1 MLYKKSLPLIRIKEA
16 GFVLRKKCF
25 LCRKSDYRKL
35 ILLPII
41 WIIPS
46 ENFSRFCKESLSYD
60 DTPFGFKMQASF
72 MFFWKKNPKKFF
84 LFFIRCPYSDDFLFP
99 TFIIHIITRTRY
111 RGVFICWQSR
121 TGEQQK
127 EREKPA
133 EVRRFAAG

>member
-84 LFFIRCPYSDDFLFP
+84 CFLFAVHIR
-99 TFIIHIITRTRY
+99 TIFFSLLFIIHIITRTRY

>member
-16 GFVLRKKCF
+16 GFVLRKKCS

-72 MFFWKKNPKKFF
+72 MFFWKKNPKKISCF
-84 LFFIRCPYSDDFLFP
+84 LFAVHIRTIFFSLL
-99 TFIIHIITRTRY
+99 FIIHIITQTRY